1 MNSLLIYKKYRNVS
15 KKKKEILF
23 KYILLNKKVSLNVI
37 NYPTDCQ
44 ITLIRITQSS
54 IIYFFLFEHK
64 LDEKTII

>member
-1 MNSLLIYKKYRNVS
+1 MYQRKKGKIYSN
-15 KKKKEILF
+15 IF
-23 KYILLNKKVSLNVI
+23 YIKKVSLNVI

-64 LDEKTII
+64 PDVKTII

>member
-1 MNSLLIYKKYRNVS
+1 MYQRKRKIYSN
-15 KKKKEILF
+15 IF
-23 KYILLNKKVSLNVI
+23 YIKKVSLNVI

-64 LDEKTII
+64 PDVKTII